1 MIPPRPRPLQRF
13 LVYRNWRRTQSFI
26 VSLESTKFDRLV
38 NHTIQNI
45 NGIRKDSYWE
55 ALAVARHVYGGL
67 PDDEVWYRDYF
78 RKTVGEALDENMEI
92 VDSPSN
98 LEPCSG
104 NHLAW

>member
-1 MIPPRPRPLQRF
+1 M
-13 LVYRNWRRTQSFI
+13 
-26 VSLESTKFDRLV
+26 
-38 NHTIQNI
+38 
-45 NGIRKDSYWE
+45 
-55 ALAVARHVYGGL
+55 ARHVYGGL

-104 NHLAW
+104 NYLAW